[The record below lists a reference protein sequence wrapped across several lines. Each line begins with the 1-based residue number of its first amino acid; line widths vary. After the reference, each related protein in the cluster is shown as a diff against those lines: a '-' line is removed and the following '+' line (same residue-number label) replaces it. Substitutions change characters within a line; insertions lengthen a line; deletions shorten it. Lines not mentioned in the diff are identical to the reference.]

1 MFQNVTRAI
10 FKPLNTTAKNI
21 KMKSPQ
27 KDYFAHKAEAYDK
40 EVARTDN
47 VSNIANLIL
56 KEVDYSKEMSL
67 MDFGS
72 GTGLLL
78 SKIAPYVG
86 KITAIDISKAMNETL
101 ESKRESI
108 DCKLEIIE
116 MDLTKEDLNQQFDG
130 IISSMTIHHVKDT
143 LALFKKLYGM
153 LHTNGSLALSDLD
166 TEDGSF
172 HKEDTGVFHFGF
184 DREEF
189 LNLAKRAGFK
199 NLKIQTAG
207 LVEKT
212 LR

>member
-1 MFQNVTRAI
+1 
-10 FKPLNTTAKNI
+10 
-21 KMKSPQ
+21 MKSPQ

-56 KEVDYSKEMSL
+56 KEGSYSKEMKL

-86 KITAIDISKAMNETL
+86 KITAIDISKSMNETL
-101 ESKRESI
+101 ESKREQI
-108 DCKLEIIE
+108 DCELEIVEI
-116 MDLTKEDLNQQFDG
+116 DLTKEDLDQKFDG

-143 LALFKKLYGM
+143 LALFKKFYGM
-153 LHTNGSLALSDLD
+153 LKMNGSIALSDLD

-172 HKEDTGVFHFGF
+172 HKVDTGVFHFGF
-184 DREEF
+184 DRKNF

-199 NLKIQTAG
+199 NLKIQTVG
-207 LVEKT
+207 LVEKPYGKYPVFLLT
-212 LR
+212 GNK

>member
-1 MFQNVTRAI
+1 
-10 FKPLNTTAKNI
+10 
-21 KMKSPQ
+21 MKSRQ
-27 KDYFAHKAEAYDK
+27 KDFFAHKAETYDK
-40 EVARTDN
+40 EVERTDN

-56 KEVDYSKEMSL
+56 KEVNYSKEMSL

-86 KITAIDISKAMNETL
+86 KITAIDISKAMNKTL

-108 DCKLEIIE
+108 DCDLDIVE
-116 MDLTKEDLNQQFDG
+116 MDLTKGDLNQKFDG

-153 LHTNGSLALSDLD
+153 LNTNGSLALSDLD

-189 LNLAKRAGFK
+189 LSLAKQAGFK
-199 NLKIQTAG
+199 NLKMHTVG
-207 LVEKT
+207 LVEKPWGKYPVFLLT
-212 LR
+212 GNK